1 MLAMNPYKRSCP
13 ERQENQSA
21 LQHAMQRIHQLECEV
36 VEQSRMIYC
45 LTDSLTESSARYRE
59 DLKSR
64 EDAAK
69 KLVQEAVGRMSEK
82 MVARDGV
89 RDAEGDQRVREI
101 TKYQME
107 EKMQRFNEFV
117 DKKEAEFRCNLK
129 YVLDFYD
136 KVKILNDQ
144 LITKA
149 SPTDGPSSNS
159 STTNATTTK
168 SASSNSSSTNATT
181 TKSASTNTPF
191 KSSLPKMKDS
201 VESLRNALK
210 FYYGLEDKKQGVID
224 SLKTDIKERAS
235 ITNDNI
241 KGMETKLVD
250 FACDLQ
256 ELLETNRKLRTLIT
270 DNEGWVVGHRPQ
282 CTACTELSTR
292 VYEPYLGEFARD
304 SARWFKLLPT
314 EDRLDTMFDI
324 ERAKRSGCVDEM
336 VL

>member
-21 LQHAMQRIHQLECEV
+21 LQHAMHRIYQLECEV

-45 LTDSLTESSARYRE
+45 LTDSLTESSARHRE

-191 KSSLPKMKDS
+191 NISLPKMK
-201 VESLRNALK
+201 
-210 FYYGLEDKKQGVID
+210 EDKKQGVID
-224 SLKTDIKERAS
+224 SLKKDIKERDS
-235 ITNDNI
+235 VTNDNI
-241 KGMETKLVD
+241 KGMEAKLVD

-282 CTACTELSTR
+282 CTDCTELSTR
-292 VYEPYLGEFARD
+292 VYQPYLGDFARD
-304 SARWFKLLPT
+304 SARWFKLLPM
-314 EDRLDTMFDI
+314 EDRLDTMFDL
-324 ERAKRSGCVDEM
+324 ERAKRSGGVDEL